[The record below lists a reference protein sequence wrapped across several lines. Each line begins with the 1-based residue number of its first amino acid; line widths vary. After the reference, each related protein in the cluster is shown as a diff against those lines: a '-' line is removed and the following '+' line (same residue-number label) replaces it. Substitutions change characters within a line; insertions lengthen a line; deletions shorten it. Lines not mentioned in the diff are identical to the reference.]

1 MTAEQRAELVELAR
15 MAILYQQRPHCQIH
29 SQLVIHDY
37 LKSLRWPEAD
47 QVSREI
53 IAETDVRNLL
63 FLGVAIRF
71 LDRSRMQIKTTEF
84 RFRERLR
91 HDERGDAMTTS
102 DVRHASSRTQLLLDT
117 VKRGIW

>member
-53 IAETDVRNLL
+53 IAE
-63 FLGVAIRF
+63 A
-71 LDRSRMQIKTTEF
+71 
-84 RFRERLR
+84 LR
-91 HDERGDAMTTS
+91 QGLKSAPNSEM
-102 DVRHASSRTQLLLDT
+102 RTLRVQS
-117 VKRGIW
+117 